1 MISQYPFPKPVL
13 GNTAEY
19 KIGYQNNCSKE
30 ITSVEI
36 SIVERDGYDYRILT
50 SGGRLGKVLDK
61 QKGQVTLS
69 LSYSVFSDVKDTMF
83 LSIKENYP
91 LESKVKQ
98 AMRNLDF
105 TSAPTPTPTP
115 TIGKAAA
122 DKAAVESFT
131 AENGGFRI
139 TWPSRVYMPQTAAEE
154 RDPKYGYMVVKFEN
168 LNTSGFFTRLQA
180 NIYSSIPLQV
190 TGEKIVPTLGVHGAV
205 NSGVSGEMKI
215 PLSYLFFL
223 GMKGPLKASLQL
235 GACETVLQCNVG
247 IIGEF
252 TFEHL
257 KFDAIAASSKAA
269 ADKAAADKA
278 VADKAAADK
287 AAADKAAAE
296 VREAA
301 DKLLADAK
309 AEAAAIL
316 AAAQLKAAAQKK
328 STITCIKGKLTKKV
342 TAVKPVCP
350 PGYKKK

>member
-1 MISQYPFPKPVL
+1 MVSQYPFPKPGI

-19 KIGYQNNCSKE
+19 KIAYQNNCSKE

-61 QKGQVTLS
+61 QKGQVTLN

-98 AMRNLDF
+98 ALRNLDF
-105 TSAPTPTPTP
+105 TSAPTR
-115 TIGKAAA
+115 IIDKSAADKAAADKAAADKAAVDKAAVDKAVADKAAADKAAADKTAADKTAADAKAIA

-154 RDPKYGYMVVKFEN
+154 KDPKFGYMVVKFEN
-168 LNTSGFFTRLQA
+168 LNTSGYFARLQA
-180 NIYSSIPLQV
+180 NIYSTIPLQV

-205 NSGVSGEMKI
+205 NFGVKGEMKI
-215 PLSYLFFL
+215 PLSHLFFL
-223 GMKGPLKASLQL
+223 GMKGPLKGSLHF
-235 GACETVLQCNVG
+235 GACETVLQCSVG
-247 IIGEF
+247 MVGEF

-257 KFDAIAASSKAA
+257 KFDAITTSSQSTT
-269 ADKAAADKA
+269 
-278 VADKAAADK
+278 
-287 AAADKAAAE
+287 
-296 VREAA
+296 
-301 DKLLADAK
+301 DKLAVPK
-309 AEAAAIL
+309 RT
-316 AAAQLKAAAQKK
+316 
-328 STITCIKGKLTKKV
+328 TITCVKGKLTKKM
-342 TAVKPVCP
+342 TAVKPKCP
-350 PGYKKK
+350 AGFKVKK